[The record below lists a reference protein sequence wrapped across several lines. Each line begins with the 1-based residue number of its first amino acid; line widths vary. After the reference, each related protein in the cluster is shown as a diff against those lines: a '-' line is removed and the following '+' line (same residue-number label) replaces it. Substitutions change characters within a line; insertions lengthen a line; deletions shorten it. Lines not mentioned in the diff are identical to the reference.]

1 MLGSRAETFFLFLG
15 DVCVLYIA
23 LAITLV
29 LRYGDSFFDLQR
41 MLMLHL
47 APFSILFLLWTFVF
61 FVAGLYEKHT
71 LFLQKQLPQLL
82 SRALSVNVL
91 LSVLFFYFIPS
102 FEIAPKINLFIYLF
116 VSSVLLFV
124 WRRQRLSLARNAVR
138 ESAALIG
145 TGEEMER
152 IKKEITNNPRYRI
165 AFALSVDTGEKLLPK
180 ATDLAQ
186 QMRDSNVTLVIVD
199 LHDNAVETL
208 LPHLY
213 ELLFSGVRF
222 SDMHQV
228 YEDMFDRIPLSLIR
242 YHWFLEHISAVS
254 SRVAY
259 DFLKRFTDIIVAIA
273 LGILSLIFYPF
284 VYLAIKLD
292 DGGKLFVF
300 QRRVG
305 QGGAVMLTVK
315 FRTMSLDDAG
325 LPGLK
330 EGNKVTR
337 VGAFLR
343 RTRIDEFPQL
353 WNVLRG
359 EMSLIGP
366 RPELPSL
373 VEIYEREVPY
383 YTIRHLIK
391 PGLSGWAQLYHKTPP
406 KVDADSDE
414 TTTKLS
420 YDLYY
425 LKHRSFWLD
434 IKIALKTIKVLL
446 SRSGV

>member
-1 MLGSRAETFFLFLG
+1 MLGSRTETFFLFLG
-15 DVCVLYIA
+15 DVCILYIA
-23 LAITLV
+23 LVLTLV

-61 FVAGLYEKHT
+61 FIAGLYEKHT

-91 LSVLFFYFIPS
+91 LSIIFFYFLPS
-102 FEIAPKINLFIYLF
+102 FKIAPKINLFIYLF
-116 VSSVLLFV
+116 VSSTLLFV
-124 WRRQRLSLARNAVR
+124 WRRHRLSLARNAVR

-152 IKKEITNNPRYRI
+152 IRKEISNNPRYRI
-165 AFALSVDTGEKLLPK
+165 AFSLSVDTGEKLLPK
-180 ATDLAQ
+180 ATDLAE
-186 QMRDSNVTLVIVD
+186 QMRDNNVTLVIVD
-199 LHDNAVETL
+199 LHDSVVETL

-213 ELLFSGVRF
+213 RLLFSGVRF

-254 SRVAY
+254 SRGAY
-259 DFLKRFTDIIVAIA
+259 DFLKRLTDIIVACVFGA
-273 LGILSLIFYPF
+273 LSLVLYPF

-292 DGGKLFVF
+292 DGGKLFVS
-300 QRRVG
+300 QQRVG
-305 QGGAVMLTVK
+305 RGGAVMCALK
-315 FRTMSLDDAG
+315 FRTMSRDDAG
-325 LPGLK
+325 LPELK
-330 EGNKVTR
+330 EGNKITR

-343 RTRIDEFPQL
+343 RTRIDELPQL

-383 YTIRHLIK
+383 YKIRHLIK

-406 KVDADSDE
+406 KVNADSDE

-434 IKIALKTIKVLL
+434 VKIALKTIKVLL